1 MKPIPEGV
9 ENIATK
15 TVDAAYKVH
24 SSIGPGLLER
34 AYETCLIYELKKRG
48 LSVER
53 QVMLPINYDG
63 NIIGNAYRIDLLVDK
78 CLIVELKAIE
88 EITTEHISQVLTYL
102 QFSNLRLG
110 LIFNFKKKYFKDT
123 VRRVIR

>member
-1 MKPIPEGV
+1 
-9 ENIATK
+9 
-15 TVDAAYKVH
+15 
-24 SSIGPGLLER
+24 LER